1 MASLKEQ
8 TSAGFRRVAAEINKV
23 REEMQEI
30 TPSGSGTAADT
41 SYGNY
46 GYETVG
52 DALDGLLYKAIAIN
66 SFSHNAGTKE
76 MGSTVTDV
84 TLSWSTNKT
93 PTALTLDGEAIDVSL
108 TSKALTGLS
117 ITANKTFTLVATD
130 EKGATASKTT
140 SISFLN
146 GLYYGVGSVDADGI
160 TDTFIQGLTKALA
173 SSKAKTF
180 TVAPASGEYIYYAIP
195 TRFGTPTFYVGGFE
209 GGFELLTAVQY
220 TNASGYSEA
229 YDVYRS
235 TNAGLGSTE
244 VVVK

>member
-52 DALDGLLYKAIAIN
+52 DALDSLLYKAIAIN

-76 MGSTVTDV
+76 MGSTVTSV

-93 PTALTLDGEAIDVSL
+93 PTGLTLDGEAIDVSL

-117 ITANKTFTLVATD
+117 ITSNKSFTLVATD
-130 EKGATASKTT
+130 EKDATATKTAT
-140 SISFLN
+140 ISFLN
-146 GLYYGVGSVDADGI
+146 GLYYGIGTVDASGI
-160 TDTFIQGLTKALA
+160 TDSFIQGLTKTLT

-180 TVAPASGEYIYYAIP
+180 TVDPASGEYIYYAIP

-209 GGFELLTAVQY
+209 GGFELLTTVQY

-229 YDVYRS
+229 YDVHRS

>member
-1 MASLKEQ
+1 MATLREQ
-8 TSAGFRRVAAEINKV
+8 VSNLAKRIAQEFNTVRSEMSGMSGADSATEV
-23 REEMQEI
+23 
-30 TPSGSGTAADT
+30 T
-41 SYGNY
+41 YGNY
-46 GYETVG
+46 GHATVG
-52 DALDGLLYKAIAIN
+52 EALDSLLYKAIAIN

-76 MGSTVTDV
+76 MGSAVTSV

-93 PTALTLDGEAIDVSL
+93 PTKLTLDGEAIEVAL

-146 GLYYGVGSVDADGI
+146 GLYYGVGSVDASGI
-160 TDTFIQGLTKALA
+160 TDSFIQGLTKSLT

-180 TVAPASGEYIYYAIP
+180 TVAPATGEYIYYAIP

-209 GGFELLTAVQY
+209 GGFEKLTTVQY
-220 TNASGYSEA
+220 TNASGYAES

>member
-1 MASLKEQ
+1 MATLREQ
-8 TSAGFRRVAAEINKV
+8 VSNLAKRIAQEFNTVRSEMGGMSGAGSATEVA
-23 REEMQEI
+23 
-30 TPSGSGTAADT
+30 
-41 SYGNY
+41 YGNY
-46 GYETVG
+46 GHETVG
-52 DALDGLLYKAIAIN
+52 DALDSLLYKAIAIN

-76 MGSTVTDV
+76 IGSTVTSV

-93 PTALTLDGEAIDVSL
+93 PTTLTLDGEAIDVAL

-146 GLYYGVGSVDADGI
+146 GLYYGVGSVDASGI
-160 TDTFIQGLTKALA
+160 TDSFIQGLTKSLT

-180 TVAPASGEYIYYAIP
+180 TVAPETGQYIYYAIP

-209 GGFELLTAVQY
+209 GGFDKLTAVQY
-220 TNASGYSEA
+220 TNASGYAES

-235 TNAGLGSTE
+235 TNTGLGSTE